1 MPHIGSGRTS
11 RLSRIDRPRYPRPML
26 NSLIL
31 CLLALP
37 WLNPFAPGPSPAAMP
52 LLFSWGCALSLLGL
66 QCWQRGASARGRFV
80 DNVAGAWL
88 VAGLLSSAI
97 GLLQYFGA
105 ASGLDP
111 WLNQTAVGEAF
122 ANLRQRNQFATLT
135 NMALAAL
142 LWWAHR
148 LSLASPAPG
157 TSGKGGSMAWPTLPW
172 WRAAVVPLTGLAA
185 ALLAAG
191 NAASSS
197 RTGLLQLVALV
208 ALVLFWGGWRHRA
221 VRRVLVV
228 AAVGY
233 AVAVVALPWLAGF
246 DLGSQSMFAR
256 LRDGAPA
263 CSSRWLLWSNV
274 LELIAQKPLGGW
286 GWGELDYAHYS
297 HLYAGP
303 RFCEILD
310 NAHNLP
316 LHLAVELGLPVA
328 VLACGGLLWCV
339 WRQRPWREA
348 DPTRQLAWAVLAV
361 VALHSLLEYPL
372 WYGPFQMAVVLC
384 VVLLWRQPQ
393 ATLGE
398 EKQPNKPLVQ
408 VFTACI
414 AAFLIAFVAYAAW
427 DYRRVSQIYLESS
440 ERDPSLREDTLAKIS
455 STWLFR
461 NQFLFAQLGVTP
473 LTRENAQWTYHT
485 ATALLHYS
493 PEPRVIERAI
503 ESATLLGMDAE
514 AVAHLARLR
523 AAFPKEY
530 GQWSSA
536 RKAQDARPL

>member
-1 MPHIGSGRTS
+1 MHVV
-11 RLSRIDRPRYPRPML
+11 LRYRFTML
-26 NSLIL
+26 NLLVFSLFV
-31 CLLALP
+31 LP
-37 WLNPFAPGPSPAAMP
+37 WLNPFASGPSPATMP
-52 LLFSWGCALSLLGL
+52 LLFSWACIACLLGL
-66 QCWQRGASARGRFV
+66 RCWQQSVGARGRFEGV
-80 DNVAGAWL
+80 IAAAWL
-88 VAGLLSSAI
+88 AAGLLSSAV
-97 GLLQYFGA
+97 GLLQYFGLSA
-105 ASGLDP
+105 NLTP
-111 WLNQTAVGEAF
+111 WINQTAVGEAF

-148 LSLASPAPG
+148 LLLANPASAA
-157 TSGKGGSMAWPTLPW
+157 SGAGRLTVWPALSW
-172 WRAAVVPLTGLAA
+172 LWAAAAPMTGLAA

-197 RTGLLQLVALV
+197 RTGLLQLIALV
-208 ALVLFWGGWRHRA
+208 AIALFWGGWRRRA

-228 AAVGY
+228 AVVSY

-286 GWGELDYAHYS
+286 GWGELDYAHYT
-297 HLYAGP
+297 HLYSGP

-328 VLACGGLLWCV
+328 VLACSALIWCV
-339 WRQRPWREA
+339 WRQHPWREA

-361 VALHSLLEYPL
+361 IALHSLLEYPL
-372 WYGPFQMAVVLC
+372 WYGPFQTAVVLC
-384 VVLLWRQPQ
+384 VMLLWRRPQ
-393 ATLGE
+393 ALPDE
-398 EKQPNKPLVQ
+398 EIQPNRPLADVLIAC
-408 VFTACI
+408 TATI
-414 AAFLIAFVAYAAW
+414 LIAFIAYAAW

-473 LTRENAQWTYHT
+473 LTRENAQWTYNT

-493 PEPRVIERAI
+493 PEPRVVEKVI

-514 AVAHLARLR
+514 AVAHLARFR

-530 GQWSSA
+530 AQWSSA
-536 RKAQDARPL
+536 RKAQEEPPV